1 MAMKSIGI
9 PPAAL
14 EDDTSVEMARVW
26 VAKRGLHCVLNV
38 GTYRGS
44 DIREA
49 TAWGVML
56 ADMSRH
62 VSDALHASGI
72 EASSAD
78 ALTEIRDM
86 MMRELDSPTSDASGE
101 FKRTNQ

>member
-1 MAMKSIGI
+1 M
-9 PPAAL
+9 
-14 EDDTSVEMARVW
+14 
-26 VAKRGLHCVLNV
+26 
-38 GTYRGS
+38 
-44 DIREA
+44 
-49 TAWGVML
+49 GVML
-56 ADMSRH
+56 ADMARH